1 MDFFNYKNGKLFCE
15 DVDVEQIVNQV
26 GTPVY
31 IYSKATF
38 LIT

>member
-1 MDFFNYKNGKLFCE
+1 MDYFNYTNGTLFVE
-15 DVDVEQIVNQV
+15 DVSVETVACEV

-38 LIT
+38 